1 MQCRCKYFF
10 IWSAIFVAS
19 IALQVCAVQAATFTY
34 HGTLQDSG
42 KPAEGAYDLELTL
55 YSASAGGQVIGGP
68 LSLFKVP
75 LRGGS
80 FNVDADFGPLTNP
93 AGPAWLDVKVRT
105 SGQSEFAALP
115 TRALVSVDAA
125 SVCPGAWTLAGN
137 AGNPAGSY
145 LGTAD
150 TQPLVLKMNAAQVAN
165 FAGAT
170 GVVNSNTVTG
180 TNVLLGDPNNSIAA
194 GVVGA
199 TVSGGGTFAGFDYPQ
214 IVGTGAQ
221 WATIAGGI
229 HHTVNGYTATVGG
242 GDTNSAL
249 DANATVSGGYQN
261 SASLDGS
268 TVSGGSNNTA
278 SGSGSAIGGGSSSAA
293 SGDYSNIPGGYSNTA
308 AGFASAVLGGT
319 NNGAAGNFATVVG
332 GSLNHAGG
340 LLSFA
345 AGNGAQVRDAAQSGT
360 TLGDA
365 GTFVWADDS
374 IEAGNGYFSSTG
386 INQFLV
392 RSVGGVAINGA
403 PVSPNVELTIVGNG
417 NLSNNYSNI
426 FLRQSGVAAGYLVSA
441 GEATGSNNNAAF
453 YIDQYDGTSQT
464 RRLSLGANG
473 DFTVSAGAF
482 KPGGGSWAASSDAR
496 LKTNVQPLDHPLD
509 RLLQLRGVSFEYL
522 RPDQAMH
529 PAGRHDGFIAQ
540 EVQRVFPEWVGTTP
554 DGYLAVGPTGFEALT
569 VESFR
574 QLREEKDAEIADLH
588 GRLDDLA
595 SRLAR
600 LEAAKGN

>member
-1 MQCRCKYFF
+1 MQCRYKYLA
-10 IWSAIFVAS
+10 WSAIFAAS
-19 IALQVCAVQAATFTY
+19 IAWQISAVQAATFNY
-34 HGTLQDSG
+34 HGNLQDSG

-75 LRGGS
+75 LHGGA

-93 AGPAWLDVKVRT
+93 VGPAWLSVKVRT
-105 SGQSEFAALP
+105 AGQGEFAALP
-115 TRALVSVDAA
+115 NRALVSVEAA

-170 GVVNSNTVTG
+170 GTVNSSTVTG
-180 TNVLLGDPNNSIAA
+180 TNVLFGDPNNSIAA

-199 TVSGGGTFAGFDYPQ
+199 TVAGGGTFAGFDYPQ
-214 IVGTGAQ
+214 IVGPGAQ

-249 DANATVSGGYQN
+249 DLN
-261 SASLDGS
+261 S
-268 TVSGGSNNTA
+268 TVSGGVGNTASIFASTVSGGANNTA
-278 SGSGSAIGGGSSSAA
+278 SGFVSTIAGGSSNIA
-293 SGDYSNIPGGYSNTA
+293 SGDYSMVSGGISN
-308 AGFASAVLGGT
+308 SAIGQSS
-319 NNGAAGNFATVVG
+319 TV
-332 GSLNHAGG
+332 AGG
-340 LLSFA
+340 DFNVAQADYSTVAGGGHNQAGGNASFA
-345 AGNGAQVRDAAQSGT
+345 AGFEAHVRNATEAGSPY
-360 TLGDA
+360 GDE
-365 GTFVWADDS
+365 GTFVWSDAS
-374 IEAGNGYFSSTG
+374 SNVNFSSTG
-386 INQFLV
+386 LNQFLI

-403 PVSPNVELTIVGNG
+403 PVSSNVELTIVGNG

-453 YIDQYDGTSQT
+453 YIDQYDGTNQT
-464 RRLSLGANG
+464 RRLSLAANG
-473 DFTVSAGAF
+473 DLVVSAGAF

-522 RPDQAMH
+522 RPDDGMH

-554 DGYLAVGPTGFEALT
+554 DGYLAVGPSGFEALS
-569 VESFR
+569 VEAFR
-574 QLREEKDAEIADLH
+574 QLREEKDAEIADLNV
-588 GRLDDLA
+588 RLDDLA
-595 SRLAR
+595 ARLAR
-600 LEAAKGN
+600 LEAAKGH